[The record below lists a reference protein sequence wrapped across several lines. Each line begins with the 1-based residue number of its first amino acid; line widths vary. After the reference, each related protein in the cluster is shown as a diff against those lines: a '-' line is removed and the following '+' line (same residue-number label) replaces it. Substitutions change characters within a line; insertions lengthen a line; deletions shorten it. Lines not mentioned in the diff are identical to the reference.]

1 MRYLLLI
8 LKRSFLMTIILQIIF
23 YINAY
28 YITGDV
34 DQSDFFVSK
43 EHLFFSLKIWGSLF
57 ILFLLIYEVDYNKFR
72 RD

>member
-8 LKRSFLMTIILQIIF
+8 LKRSFLMTVILQIIF

-28 YITGDV
+28 YITGNV
-34 DQSDFFVSK
+34 DQSYFFVSK
-43 EHLFFSLKIWGSLF
+43 EYLFFSLKIWGSLF
-57 ILFLLIYEVDYNKFR
+57 ILFLLIYAVDYNKYR

>member
-8 LKRSFLMTIILQIIF
+8 LKRSFLMTIILQLIF
-23 YINAY
+23 YINAWF
-28 YITGDV
+28 IKGNV

-57 ILFLLIYEVDYNKFR
+57 VLFLLIYSLGDNKY
-72 RD
+72 

>member
-8 LKRSFLMTIILQIIF
+8 SKRSLLMTIILQLIF
-23 YINAY
+23 YINAWF
-28 YITGDV
+28 ITGNV

-57 ILFLLIYEVDYNKFR
+57 VLFLLIYSLGDNKY
-72 RD
+72 

>member
-8 LKRSFLMTIILQIIF
+8 LKRSFLMTIILQLIF
-23 YINAY
+23 YINARF
-28 YITGDV
+28 ITGNV

-57 ILFLLIYEVDYNKFR
+57 VLFLLIYSLGDNKY
-72 RD
+72 

>member
-8 LKRSFLMTIILQIIF
+8 LKRSFLMTIILQLIF
-23 YINAY
+23 YINAC

-57 ILFLLIYEVDYNKFR
+57 VLFLLIYSLGDNKY
-72 RD
+72 

>member
-8 LKRSFLMTIILQIIF
+8 LKRSFLMTIILQLIF
-23 YINAY
+23 YINAWF
-28 YITGDV
+28 ITGNV

-57 ILFLLIYEVDYNKFR
+57 VLFLLIYSLGNNKY
-72 RD
+72 

>member
-1 MRYLLLI
+1 MKYLLLI
-8 LKRSFLMTIILQIIF
+8 LKRSFLMTIILQLIF

-57 ILFLLIYEVDYNKFR
+57 VLFLLIYSLGNNKY
-72 RD
+72 

>member
-8 LKRSFLMTIILQIIF
+8 LKRSFLMTIILQLIF
-23 YINAY
+23 YINAWF
-28 YITGDV
+28 ITWNV

-57 ILFLLIYEVDYNKFR
+57 VLFLLIYSLGDNKY
-72 RD
+72 

>member
-8 LKRSFLMTIILQIIF
+8 LKRSFLMTIILQLIF
-23 YINAY
+23 YINAWF
-28 YITGDV
+28 ITGSV

-57 ILFLLIYEVDYNKFR
+57 VLFLLIYSLGDNKY
-72 RD
+72 

>member
-8 LKRSFLMTIILQIIF
+8 LKRFFLMTIILQLIF
-23 YINAY
+23 YINAWF
-28 YITGDV
+28 ITGNV

-57 ILFLLIYEVDYNKFR
+57 VLFLLIYSLGDNKY
-72 RD
+72 

>member
-8 LKRSFLMTIILQIIF
+8 LKRSFLMTIILQLIF
-23 YINAY
+23 YINAWF
-28 YITGDV
+28 ITGNV

-57 ILFLLIYEVDYNKFR
+57 VLFLLIYSLGDNNY
-72 RD
+72 

>member
-8 LKRSFLMTIILQIIF
+8 LKRSFLMTIILQLIF
-23 YINAY
+23 YINAWI
-28 YITGDV
+28 ITGNV

-57 ILFLLIYEVDYNKFR
+57 VLFLLIYSLGDNKY
-72 RD
+72 

>member
-8 LKRSFLMTIILQIIF
+8 LKRSFLMTIILQLIF
-23 YINAY
+23 YIKAWF
-28 YITGDV
+28 ITGNV

-57 ILFLLIYEVDYNKFR
+57 VLFLLIYSLGDNKY
-72 RD
+72 

>member
-8 LKRSFLMTIILQIIF
+8 LKRSFLMTIILQLSF
-23 YINAY
+23 YINAWF
-28 YITGDV
+28 ITGNV

-57 ILFLLIYEVDYNKFR
+57 VLFLLIYSLGDNKY
-72 RD
+72 

>member
-23 YINAY
+23 YINSY

-34 DQSDFFVSK
+34 DQSGFFVSK
-43 EHLFFSLKIWGSLF
+43 ENLFFSLKIWGSLF
-57 ILFLLIYEVDYNKFR
+57 ILFLLIYKVDCNKFR

>member
-8 LKRSFLMTIILQIIF
+8 LKRSFLMTIILQLIF
-23 YINAY
+23 YINTWF
-28 YITGDV
+28 ITGNV

-57 ILFLLIYEVDYNKFR
+57 VLFLLIYSLGDNKY
-72 RD
+72 

>member
-8 LKRSFLMTIILQIIF
+8 LKRSFLMTLILQLIF
-23 YINAY
+23 YINAWF
-28 YITGDV
+28 ITGNV

-57 ILFLLIYEVDYNKFR
+57 VLFLLIYSLGDNKY
-72 RD
+72 